1 MSKCLVTGG
10 CGFIGSNLVDK
21 LIELGND
28 VHVIDDLSA
37 TCNTKFYFN
46 DSATYS
52 EVDVSNKKEVESIFF
67 KFKPDYVFHLAAF
80 SRIQVAMENPL
91 STCDI
96 NFTATAGLLQ
106 LCVKYKAKRFLLS
119 STSSV
124 YGLENEIPL
133 RESMNSDCLN
143 IYSTTKYGAEQ
154 LCKMY
159 FKLHNLPTVIFR
171 YFNVYGS
178 REPVKGVYAPVVGLF
193 LKQFKAGESM
203 TIVGDGSQTRD
214 FTDVKDVVNANILA
228 SESDEE
234 KIFGEVLNVGS
245 GKNYSV
251 LDLAKRINGPYEF
264 VPAREGEAQNTLADI
279 TKIKKYLR
287 WSPSGDIMDYI
298 DSNK

>member
-1 MSKCLVTGG
+1 MNRALVTGG
-10 CGFIGSNLVDK
+10 AGFIGSNLVDQ
-21 LIELGND
+21 LLSDGYE
-28 VHVIDDLSA
+28 VAVIDNESSQVNA
-37 TCNTKFYFN
+37 QFYWNEKAQNHLINITDQRECSKVFA
-46 DSATYS
+46 D
-52 EVDVSNKKEVESIFF
+52 
-67 KFKPDYVFHLAAF
+67 FKPDYVFHLAAH
-80 SRIQVAMENPL
+80 SRIPIAIKNPIE
-91 STCDI
+91 SCDVNVVGTC
-96 NFTATAGLLQ
+96 NMLQ
-106 LCVKYKAKRFLLS
+106 QSREYGVKRFMFS

-124 YGLENEIPL
+124 YGLSNKCPL
-133 RESMNSDCLN
+133 KEDMPRDCLN
-143 IYSTTKYGAEQ
+143 PYSVSKAAAED

-159 FKLHNLPTVIFR
+159 FNLFDVETVIFR